1 LKFWAFLSGGAALN
15 PRTEYFWRRL
25 GFAVIQGY
33 GMTETAA
40 IVSVNHPF
48 KIGRGSIG
56 KLMPGQELKLDD
68 TGEILVRGPNISPG
82 YWGDSLRPV
91 ASEQGWLRTG
101 DVAEM
106 DESGNLYFK
115 GRKKDVIVTAA
126 GMNIHPDDLE
136 SALKAQPEVTDC
148 AVVAVETPQGP
159 EPLAALLLKDESANA
174 GEIVGRANKLL
185 SQYQHIRRWVV
196 WPEED
201 FPRTTTQKIRKQDVL
216 ERMKVDFKIEISD
229 LKLSS
234 ILREI
239 ERVTGESSQGV
250 SAATNLATDLRL
262 DSLGRLELLGALEDR
277 YQIDI
282 DETALTD
289 ATTVADLRRLVHK
302 AARRGALEYPYPYW
316 ARKWPVTWIRFAV
329 YYLLMLPAIWIM
341 GRPRISGREHLR
353 GLSGPVLLV
362 SNHIVMVDQSLIQ
375 AALPARFRHRMA
387 IAMDGEKLRGWRHPE
402 VGTPFFRRLPGL
414 IEYALVASLFN
425 VFSLPLKSGFR
436 RSFRYAGEAMDK
448 GYSVLVFP
456 EGERTKDGNIGR
468 VREGTG
474 LLAAELGAPVV
485 PLKIE
490 GLFEMKAQGRYFA
503 RPGELRVKVGEPVR
517 YATSEDPAF
526 ITRDLERR
534 VSQL

>member
-1 LKFWAFLSGGAALN
+1 
-15 PRTEYFWRRL
+15 
-25 GFAVIQGY
+25 
-33 GMTETAA
+33 
-40 IVSVNHPF
+40 
-48 KIGRGSIG
+48 
-56 KLMPGQELKLDD
+56 
-68 TGEILVRGPNISPG
+68 
-82 YWGDSLRPV
+82 
-91 ASEQGWLRTG
+91 
-101 DVAEM
+101 
-106 DESGNLYFK
+106 
-115 GRKKDVIVTAA
+115 
-126 GMNIHPDDLE
+126 MNVHPDDLE
-136 SALKAQPEVTDC
+136 SALKAQPEVMDC

-159 EPLAALLLKDESANA
+159 EPLAALLLKDESTNA
-174 GEIVGRANKLL
+174 GEVVGRANRLL
-185 SQYQHIRRWVV
+185 SQHQHIRRWVV

-201 FPRTTTQKIRKQDVL
+201 FPRTTTQKIRKREVL
-216 ERMKVDFKIEISD
+216 DRIKDDLKFENSD
-229 LKLSS
+229 LRSSS

-239 ERVTGESSQGV
+239 ARVTNESPQGV
-250 SAATNLATDLRL
+250 SAAANLATDLRL
-262 DSLGRLELLGALEDR
+262 DSLGRVELLGALEDR

-468 VREGTG
+468 FREGTG